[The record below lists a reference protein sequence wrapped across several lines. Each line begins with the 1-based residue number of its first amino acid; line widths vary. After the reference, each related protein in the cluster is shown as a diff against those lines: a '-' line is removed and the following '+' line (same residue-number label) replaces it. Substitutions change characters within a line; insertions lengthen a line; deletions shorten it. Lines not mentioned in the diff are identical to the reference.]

1 MEDLNIESTSTPQPA
16 PPSEA
21 AETRHKPSTKRS
33 VSDVVKAKLAEVRE
47 QRGDERAPEAASTAD
62 DQVKRKYIAEG
73 KDVAPEPAQGEK
85 DSSKSK
91 DTAEAEPTTK
101 SAKPEKSE
109 KSDTSEDLPN
119 SWSKKEREALEKA
132 DPELRKVIARRERQ
146 RDEKLLD
153 TTRSLAYAEKALK
166 KLEPLTEH
174 YKAVEAE
181 AKRIGQKPAELVQNL
196 LAIQKMSV
204 EDPIRYA
211 ATAIANDPPTMIKE
225 LAKMYKIDLYE
236 MVRGNDVMAFDR
248 EEYQQRQHLERLAA
262 ENARLRQQQEEA
274 QLLQQRSQT
283 DAATR
288 SVALVLDEVLSG
300 KDPDEAAE
308 VLPYLDRA
316 AEVVTADAQRKGE
329 NLSVKQVIERAYE
342 HLVWATPSLREKQLQ
357 RQADEDRRRREDEL
371 SRSRAAGISPSG
383 HRPAVKGRRRL
394 EGTLK
399 QKVGHVVRD
408 YIRNSS

>member
-1 MEDLNIESTSTPQPA
+1 MEDLNVESTSTPQPA

-73 KDVAPEPAQGEK
+73 KEAAHEPAQAEK
-85 DSSKSK
+85 ASSKSK
-91 DTAEAEPTTK
+91 DLEEAEPTTK

-109 KSDTSEDLPN
+109 PSEELPN

-225 LAKMYKIDLYE
+225 LAKM
-236 MVRGNDVMAFDR
+236 
-248 EEYQQRQHLERLAA
+248 
-262 ENARLRQQQEEA
+262 
-274 QLLQQRSQT
+274 
-283 DAATR
+283 
-288 SVALVLDEVLSG
+288 
-300 KDPDEAAE
+300 
-308 VLPYLDRA
+308 
-316 AEVVTADAQRKGE
+316 
-329 NLSVKQVIERAYE
+329 
-342 HLVWATPSLREKQLQ
+342 
-357 RQADEDRRRREDEL
+357 
-371 SRSRAAGISPSG
+371 
-383 HRPAVKGRRRL
+383 
-394 EGTLK
+394 
-399 QKVGHVVRD
+399 
-408 YIRNSS
+408 